1 MVSLPRRRTA
11 LVAGLVGLVA
21 VWCGQPASATPPRTL
36 AVSSTNQLA
45 TALTQARPGDRV
57 EVAAGDYGT
66 APVRVTRSGTAE
78 APITITATAP
88 GQTRFTGAGGLDL
101 TGVSHVVVQ
110 GFVFDNNAG
119 LTVPGDA
126 AANRVTRNT
135 FSGNPSGADLTVKAN
150 DTEVDHNTFQN
161 RTSQG
166 VYLQVVGPGS
176 KDMAQR
182 VHVHHN
188 YFYNHQFKGDNG
200 GESIRFGLSG
210 RQHAV
215 ANGLI
220 EDNLFNKADGDS
232 EAISVKSSNNV
243 VRHNTIINSR
253 GTLSLRH
260 GWNTLVE
267 GNILIGGTTG
277 IRFFGNNHT
286 IINNVVQDTT
296 NTAAMEVGGGE
307 VRDDTTSGTNHEA
320 ADHCV
325 VAFNTLSGASNL
337 IWFNSGKPYPPSDT
351 TVADNVLLG
360 KGTAAGKGTG
370 SSSHISGNIL
380 FGSSAGTLP
389 SGGYRTVDPKLAK
402 DSHGLLRPAASS
414 PVIGAATGSLPQV
427 TQDIDQQ
434 SRPSAKD
441 VGADQYNSAT
451 PARPL
456 TTADVGPT
464 AP

>member
-11 LVAGLVGLVA
+11 LVAGLAGLVA
-21 VWCGQPASATPPRTL
+21 VWCGQPASAISPRTL
-36 AVSSTNQLA
+36 AVSSPNQLV
-45 TALTQARPGDRV
+45 TALAQAQPGDRV
-57 EVAAGDYGT
+57 EVAAGDYAT
-66 APVRVTRSGTAE
+66 APVRVTHSGTAQ
-78 APITITATAP
+78 APITITAATP
-88 GQTRFTGAGGLDL
+88 GQARFTGAGGLDL

-110 GFVFDNNAG
+110 GFVFDNNDG

-135 FSGNPSGADLTVKAN
+135 FQGNPSGASLSVKAN

-161 RTSQG
+161 RTSEG

-176 KDMAQR
+176 NDMAQR

-220 EDNLFNKADGDS
+220 EYNLFNKADGDS

-243 VRHNTIINSR
+243 VRYNTIINSR

-325 VAFNTLSGASNL
+325 VAFNTLSGSSNL
-337 IWFNSGKPYPPSDT
+337 IWLNSSKPYPPSDT
-351 TVADNVLLG
+351 TVANNVFLG

-370 SSSHISGNIL
+370 SSSHFSANIL
-380 FGSSAGTLP
+380 FGSSAGSVP
-389 SGGYRTVDPKLAK
+389 SGGYKTVDPKLAK
-402 DSHGLLRPAASS
+402 DAHGLLRPTSSS
-414 PVIGAATGSLPQV
+414 PVIGAATGSFPQV
-427 TQDIDQQ
+427 SKDIDQQ
-434 SRPSAKD
+434 SRPTAKD

-451 PARPL
+451 PGRPL